1 MKGNLNSQLPAES
14 RSSGTRIERGLEEGA
29 SWWDGLLGLP
39 VLWAAI
45 AIVGCTWLVL
55 PRVGSGPPDWEPGEV
70 ASFDLVIPVDI
81 TLPDEAATRGAREE
95 ASASVPPVYDLETR
109 LKVELEEELHIL
121 FEGCR
126 AQQGAGDKEIVDLEA
141 ITDLR
146 ETGPFLR
153 ILDSSSCSD
162 ELETALVD
170 VVSQVFRDHIVDD
183 RRALERRGTR
193 GITIR
198 NIASGGERPAT
209 PEEFSA
215 AIDVRTGLEQV
226 LRARLLERPVVAR
239 RWIKTSVD
247 FLEAN
252 LAPDLVF
259 NRAETEQRGRA
270 AAEAVLPRSRELR
283 RGQVLVRRG
292 DTVTEEVA
300 DTLLVLQRQ
309 RGDVTSW
316 ARVAGIGLLIALL
329 VIGWWPMMRQTGGP
343 AEVRRRLST
352 IFVLILLFAAV
363 DRLGLF
369 IAGAVAFNAQSEALS
384 TAEAYLWAL
393 PFAAGPVTVL
403 VLLGLQPAL
412 LFALCGAGLTG
423 VLMGGDFPVAV
434 YALASGA
441 VGILAAQRSRD
452 RASLSRVG
460 VVIGIANV
468 LVVLVLQLYRGLP
481 DSPSTVGLSAVSALV
496 GGPLSVGVVS
506 FLLPV
511 LEGAFGITTN
521 TRLLELSNQNL
532 PLLKRLSLEAP
543 GTYQHSLSVSNLA
556 EAGADAVGANALLLR
571 VCAYYHDVG
580 KLVKPD
586 YFVENQRNGNP
597 HDALLPSMSAL
608 VIQSHVKEGLEIARE
623 ARLPLPIRQAIAT
636 HHGTKLIRFF
646 YDRALERS
654 TTNKTEVRESDY
666 RYPGPKPHTKELGI
680 LLLADAVE
688 AAARTLESPS
698 PAKIQAMIDK
708 IFSNAL
714 EDDQLDDCDLTFS
727 ELDKVASAFLWV
739 LTNMY
744 HHRID
749 YPGFDFNRRQQAGD
763 PGPHQVG
770 TKTVSARG

>member
-1 MKGNLNSQLPAES
+1 MKPMANSQQPAES
-14 RSSGTRIERGLEEGA
+14 KASTTRIERGLEEGA

-39 VLWAAI
+39 VVWAVVAVI
-45 AIVGCTWLVL
+45 GCTWLVL
-55 PRVGSGPPDWEPGEV
+55 PRVGAGPPDWQPGEV

-81 TLPDEAATRGAREE
+81 TLPDEGATRAARQE
-95 ASASVPPVYDLETR
+95 AAASILPVYDLEPR
-109 LKVELEEELHIL
+109 LRLELEDELRIL

-126 AQQGAGDKEIVDLEA
+126 AQMELGDQQIVDLEA

-146 ETGPFLR
+146 ATEDMLR
-153 ILDSSSCSD
+153 IVDSTECSD
-162 ELETALVD
+162 PVETALIA
-170 VVSQVFRDHIVDD
+170 VVNQVFRDHVVDD
-183 RRALERRGTR
+183 RRALERRGSHGVTV
-193 GITIR
+193 R
-198 NIASGGERPAT
+198 NLASGSERVADID
-209 PEEFSA
+209 EFSSA
-215 AIDVRTGLEQV
+215 VDIRTGLEQV
-226 LRARLLERPVVAR
+226 LRARLIERAAVAR
-239 RWIKTSVD
+239 RWIKPLVD

-252 LAPDLVF
+252 IGPDLVF
-259 NRAETEQRGRA
+259 NRAETAQRSRA

-309 RGDVTSW
+309 RRDVTSW
-316 ARVAGIGLLIALL
+316 ARVAGIGLLVALM
-329 VIGWWPMMRQTGGP
+329 VIGWWPIMSRTGSP
-343 AEVRRRLST
+343 AEIRRRLSS
-352 IFVLILLFAAV
+352 IFLLVLLFAAA
-363 DRLGLF
+363 DRLGLY
-369 IAGAVAFNAQSEALS
+369 IASAVAFNSQGEALS
-384 TAEAYLWAL
+384 TAGAYLWGL

-403 VLLGLQPAL
+403 VLFGLQPAL
-412 LFALCGAGLTG
+412 LFSLCGAGLAG
-423 VLMGGDFPVAV
+423 LLLGGDFAVAI

-441 VGILAAQRSRD
+441 IGAFAAQRSRD

-460 VVIGIANV
+460 AIVGIVNV
-468 LVVLVLQLYRGLP
+468 LLVLVLQLYRGLP
-481 DSPSTVGLSAVSALV
+481 DSPATVGLSALCALV

-511 LEGAFGITTN
+511 LESAFGITTN
-521 TRLLELSNQNL
+521 SRLLELSNQNL

-608 VIQSHVKEGLEIARE
+608 VIMSHVKEGLEIARE
-623 ARLPLPIRQAIAT
+623 AKLPLPIRQGIAT

-646 YDRALERS
+646 FNRAQERS
-654 TTNKTEVRESDY
+654 GEDKSEVRESDY

-688 AAARTLESPS
+688 AAARTLENPS

-749 YPGFDFNRRQQAGD
+749 YPGFDFNRRQQTGD

-770 TKTVSARG
+770 TKAVSTRG

>member
-1 MKGNLNSQLPAES
+1 ML
-14 RSSGTRIERGLEEGA
+14 R
-29 SWWDGLLGLP
+29 
-39 VLWAAI
+39 
-45 AIVGCTWLVL
+45 
-55 PRVGSGPPDWEPGEV
+55 
-70 ASFDLVIPVDI
+70 
-81 TLPDEAATRGAREE
+81 
-95 ASASVPPVYDLETR
+95 
-109 LKVELEEELHIL
+109 
-121 FEGCR
+121 
-126 AQQGAGDKEIVDLEA
+126 IVDSTE
-141 ITDLR
+141 
-146 ETGPFLR
+146 
-153 ILDSSSCSD
+153 CSD
-162 ELETALVD
+162 PVETALIA
-170 VVSQVFRDHIVDD
+170 VVNQVFRDHVVDD
-183 RRALERRGTR
+183 RRALERRGSHGVTV
-193 GITIR
+193 R
-198 NIASGGERPAT
+198 NLASGSERVADID
-209 PEEFSA
+209 EFSSA
-215 AIDVRTGLEQV
+215 VDIRTGLEQV
-226 LRARLLERPVVAR
+226 LRARLIERAAVAR
-239 RWIKTSVD
+239 RWIKPLVD

-252 LAPDLVF
+252 IGPDLVF
-259 NRAETEQRGRA
+259 NRAETAQRSRA

-309 RGDVTSW
+309 RRDVTSW
-316 ARVAGIGLLIALL
+316 ARVAGIGLLVALM
-329 VIGWWPMMRQTGGP
+329 VIGWWPIMSRTGSP
-343 AEVRRRLST
+343 AEIRRRLSS
-352 IFVLILLFAAV
+352 IFLLVLLFAAA
-363 DRLGLF
+363 DRLGLY
-369 IAGAVAFNAQSEALS
+369 IASAVAFNSQGEALS
-384 TAEAYLWAL
+384 TAGAYLWGL

-403 VLLGLQPAL
+403 VLFGLQPAL
-412 LFALCGAGLTG
+412 LFSLCGAGLAG
-423 VLMGGDFPVAV
+423 LLLGGDFAVAI

-441 VGILAAQRSRD
+441 IGAFAAQRSRD

-460 VVIGIANV
+460 AIVGIVNV
-468 LVVLVLQLYRGLP
+468 LLVLVLQLYRGLP
-481 DSPSTVGLSAVSALV
+481 DSPATVGLSALCALV

-511 LEGAFGITTN
+511 LESAFGITTN
-521 TRLLELSNQNL
+521 SRLLELSNQNL

-608 VIQSHVKEGLEIARE
+608 VIMSHVKEGLEIARE
-623 ARLPLPIRQAIAT
+623 AKLPLPIRQGIAT

-646 YDRALERS
+646 FNRAQERS
-654 TTNKTEVRESDY
+654 GEDKSEVRESDY

-688 AAARTLESPS
+688 AAARTLENPS

-749 YPGFDFNRRQQAGD
+749 YPGFDFNRRQQTGD

-770 TKTVSARG
+770 TKAVSTRG